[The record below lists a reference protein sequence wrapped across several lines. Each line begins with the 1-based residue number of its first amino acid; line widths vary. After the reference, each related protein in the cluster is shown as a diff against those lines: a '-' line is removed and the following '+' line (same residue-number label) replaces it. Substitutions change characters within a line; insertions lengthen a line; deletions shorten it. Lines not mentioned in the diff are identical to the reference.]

1 MDASIFPESPF
12 EPGHH
17 VSPDNF
23 KGREKDIVKIIRYM
37 PKIINKGVPEHF
49 FVIGKRGMGKTSFVK
64 FVGNKVE
71 EDFHMLPIYVNNE
84 GRDNIEDLIQLILE
98 GMFKELA
105 KTKKGK
111 KIIEDFI
118 GNINEIKLPGV
129 GISLDNKKDFVRN
142 VKNNFAEFLL
152 NISNSLKDNDGI
164 FLIIDDINGLSKTS
178 EFPNWYK
185 GLSETID
192 FSDKKVPIAFT
203 LVSYREN
210 FNKLTEHNPSFSRIF
225 HLIEIDHLDDEDIK
239 TFFVDSFEK
248 YDMEFEDNKSLLDM
262 VYYSWGMPLAM
273 QQIGEETFWNVKS
286 NVINEEMVLKGIL
299 NAAIEIG
306 KKQISLILDKIEN
319 DEYENIL
326 LKLGK
331 NKLIL
336 FEKSEII
343 NILSESEN
351 SILDDFLK
359 QMKELNMLEHVGR
372 KANEK
377 YTFTNR
383 LYFVYFLII
392 ANISEIDI

>member
-23 KGREKDIVKIIRYM
+23 KGREEDILKIIRYM
-37 PKIINKGVPEHF
+37 PKIINKGIPEHF

-71 EDFHMLPIYVNNE
+71 EDFQMLPIYLNNE
-84 GRDNIEDLIQLILE
+84 GKDSIEDLIQLILE
-98 GMFKELA
+98 TIFKELD

-111 KIIEDFI
+111 QIIEKFVSS
-118 GNINEIKLPGV
+118 INEIKLAGI
-129 GISLDNKKDFVRN
+129 GISLDHKPDFVRN
-142 VKNNFAEFLL
+142 VKNNFADFLL
-152 NISNSLKDNDGI
+152 NISSSLKDYNGL

-192 FSDKKVPIAFT
+192 FSDNKVPIAFT
-203 LVSYREN
+203 LVSYRDN
-210 FNKLTEHNPSFSRIF
+210 FNKLTELNPSFSRIF
-225 HLIEIDHLDDEDIK
+225 HIIEIDHLDDEDIK
-239 TFFVDSFEK
+239 TFFIENFEK
-248 YDMEFEDNKSLLDM
+248 YDISFENEKSLQEM

-286 NVINEEMVLKGIL
+286 NLITEKMVLNGIL

-306 KKQISLILDKIEN
+306 KKQISLILDLIEN

-326 LKLGK
+326 LKLGE
-331 NKLIL
+331 NKLIE
-336 FEKSEII
+336 FEKSELIKL
-343 NILSESEN
+343 LSEEEN
-351 SILDDFLK
+351 RILDDFLV
-359 QMKELNMLEHVGR
+359 QMKELNILEHVGR
-372 KANEK
+372 KINEK

-383 LYFVYFLII
+383 LYFVYFLIK
-392 ANISEIDI
+392 ANIS

>member
-129 GISLDNKKDFVRN
+129 GISLDNKKDFVKN

-239 TFFVDSFEK
+239 TFFIDSFEK

-336 FEKSEII
+336 FDKSEII

-372 KANEK
+372 KVNEK

>member
-23 KGREKDIVKIIRYM
+23 KGREEDIVKIIRYM
-37 PKIINKGVPEHF
+37 PKIINKGIPEHF

-71 EDFHMLPIYVNNE
+71 EEFQMLPIYLNNE
-84 GRDNIEDLIQLILE
+84 GKDSIEDLIQLILE
-98 GMFKELA
+98 TIFKELD

-111 KIIEDFI
+111 KIIEKFF
-118 GNINEIKLPGV
+118 NSINEIKLPGI
-129 GISLDNKKDFVRN
+129 GISLEHKPEFVRD
-142 VKNNFAEFLL
+142 VKNNFANFLL
-152 NISNSLKDNDGI
+152 NISNSLNDYNGL

-178 EFPNWYK
+178 DFPNWYK

-210 FNKLTEHNPSFSRIF
+210 FNKLTDHNPSFSRIF
-225 HLIEIDHLDDEDIK
+225 HIIEIDHLDDEDIK
-239 TFFVDSFEK
+239 TFFKENFEK
-248 YDMEFEDNKSLLDM
+248 YDISFEDEKSLQEM
-262 VYYSWGMPLAM
+262 VFYSWGMPLAM

-286 NVINEEMVLKGIL
+286 DIITEEIVLNGIL

-306 KKQISLILDKIEN
+306 KKQISLILDLIEN
-319 DEYENIL
+319 DEYDNIL
-326 LKLGK
+326 LKLGE
-331 NKLIL
+331 NKLIE
-336 FEKSEII
+336 FEKSEIVDL
-343 NILSESEN
+343 LSDEEN
-351 SILDDFLK
+351 KILDDFLI
-359 QMKELNMLEHVGR
+359 QMTELNILEPVGR
-372 KANEK
+372 KVNEK

-383 LYFVYFLII
+383 LYFVYFLIK
-392 ANISEIDI
+392 ANIS

>member
-98 GMFKELA
+98 GMFKELD

-129 GISLDNKKDFVRN
+129 GISLDNKKDFVKN

-372 KANEK
+372 KVNEK

>member
-129 GISLDNKKDFVRN
+129 GISLDNKKDFVKN

-239 TFFVDSFEK
+239 TFFIDSFEK
-248 YDMEFEDNKSLLDM
+248 YDMEFEDNKSLRDM

-372 KANEK
+372 KVNEK

>member
-1 MDASIFPESPF
+1 MDVNIFPESPF

-23 KGREKDIVKIIRYM
+23 KGREEDIVKIIRYM
-37 PKIINKGVPEHF
+37 PRIINKGIPEHF

-64 FVGNKVE
+64 YVGNKVE

-84 GRDNIEDLIQLILE
+84 GRDDIEELIQLILE
-98 GMFKELA
+98 AIFKELD
-105 KTKKGK
+105 KTNKGK
-111 KIIEDFI
+111 KIIEEFV
-118 GNINEIKLPGV
+118 GNINEIKLPGI
-129 GISLDNKKDFVRN
+129 GLSLDNKKDFVKN
-142 VKNNFAEFLL
+142 VKNNFADFLL
-152 NISNSLKDNDGI
+152 NISKSLKDNNGI

-192 FSDKKVPIAFT
+192 FSDNKVPIAFT

-210 FNKLTEHNPSFSRIF
+210 FNRLTEHNPSFSRIF
-225 HLIEIDHLDDEDIK
+225 HLIEIDHLDDDDIK
-239 TFFVDSFEK
+239 TFFIDNFEK
-248 YDMEFEDNKSLLDM
+248 YNIEFEDEKPLQEM

-286 NVINEEMVLKGIL
+286 NLINEEMVLKGIL

-306 KKQISLILDKIEN
+306 KKQISLILDRIEN
-319 DEYENIL
+319 DEYDKIL

-331 NKLIL
+331 NKLIK
-336 FEKSEII
+336 FEKSEIA

-351 SILDDFLK
+351 NLLDDFLT
-359 QMKELNMLEHVGR
+359 QMKELNILEHVGR
-372 KANEK
+372 KANEE

-383 LYFVYFLII
+383 LYFVYFLIM
-392 ANISEIDI
+392 ANIS

>member
-98 GMFKELA
+98 GMFKELD

-129 GISLDNKKDFVRN
+129 GISLDNKKDFVKN

-225 HLIEIDHLDDEDIK
+225 HLIEIDHLDDDDIK

-326 LKLGK
+326 LKL
-331 NKLIL
+331 
-336 FEKSEII
+336 
-343 NILSESEN
+343 
-351 SILDDFLK
+351 
-359 QMKELNMLEHVGR
+359 
-372 KANEK
+372 
-377 YTFTNR
+377 
-383 LYFVYFLII
+383 
-392 ANISEIDI
+392 

>member
-23 KGREKDIVKIIRYM
+23 KGREEDIVKIIRYM
-37 PKIINKGVPEHF
+37 PKIINKGIPEHF

-71 EDFHMLPIYVNNE
+71 EEFQMLPIYLNNE
-84 GRDNIEDLIQLILE
+84 GKDSIEDLIQLILE
-98 GMFKELA
+98 TIFKELD

-111 KIIEDFI
+111 KIIEKFF
-118 GNINEIKLPGV
+118 NSINEIKLPGI
-129 GISLDNKKDFVRN
+129 GISLEHKPEFVRD
-142 VKNNFAEFLL
+142 VKNNFANFLL
-152 NISNSLKDNDGI
+152 NISNSLNDYNGL

-178 EFPNWYK
+178 DFPNWYK

-210 FNKLTEHNPSFSRIF
+210 FNKLTDHNPSFSRIF
-225 HLIEIDHLDDEDIK
+225 HIIEIDHLDDEDIK
-239 TFFVDSFEK
+239 TFFKENFEK
-248 YDMEFEDNKSLLDM
+248 YDISFEDEKSLQEM
-262 VYYSWGMPLAM
+262 VFYSWGMPLAM

-286 NVINEEMVLKGIL
+286 NIITEEIVLNGIL

-306 KKQISLILDKIEN
+306 KKQISLILDLIEN
-319 DEYENIL
+319 DEYDNIL
-326 LKLGK
+326 LKLGE
-331 NKLIL
+331 NKLIE
-336 FEKSEII
+336 FEKSEIVDL
-343 NILSESEN
+343 LSDEEN
-351 SILDDFLK
+351 KILDDFLI
-359 QMKELNMLEHVGR
+359 QMTELNILEPVVR
-372 KANEK
+372 KVNEK

-383 LYFVYFLII
+383 LYFVYFLIK
-392 ANISEIDI
+392 ANIS

>member
-23 KGREKDIVKIIRYM
+23 KGREEDIVKIIRYM
-37 PKIINKGVPEHF
+37 PKIINKGIPEHF

-71 EDFHMLPIYVNNE
+71 EEFQMLPIYLNNE
-84 GRDNIEDLIQLILE
+84 GKDSIEDLIQLILE
-98 GMFKELA
+98 TIFKELD

-111 KIIEDFI
+111 KIIEKFF
-118 GNINEIKLPGV
+118 NSINEIKLPGI
-129 GISLDNKKDFVRN
+129 GISLEHKPEFVRD
-142 VKNNFAEFLL
+142 VKNNFANFLL
-152 NISNSLKDNDGI
+152 NITNSLNDYNGL

-178 EFPNWYK
+178 DFPNWYK

-210 FNKLTEHNPSFSRIF
+210 FNKLTDHNPSFSRIF
-225 HLIEIDHLDDEDIK
+225 HIIEIDHLDDEDIK
-239 TFFVDSFEK
+239 TFFKENFEK
-248 YDMEFEDNKSLLDM
+248 YEISFEDEKSLQEM
-262 VYYSWGMPLAM
+262 VFYSWGMPLAM

-286 NVINEEMVLKGIL
+286 NIITEEIVLNGIL

-306 KKQISLILDKIEN
+306 KKQISLILDLIEN
-319 DEYENIL
+319 DEYDNIL
-326 LKLGK
+326 LKLGE
-331 NKLIL
+331 NKLIE
-336 FEKSEII
+336 FEKSEIVDL
-343 NILSESEN
+343 LSDEEN
-351 SILDDFLK
+351 KILDDFLI
-359 QMKELNMLEHVGR
+359 QMTELNILEPVGR
-372 KANEK
+372 KVNEK

-383 LYFVYFLII
+383 LYFVYFLIK
-392 ANISEIDI
+392 ANIS

>member
-37 PKIINKGVPEHF
+37 PKIINKGIPEHF

-64 FVGNKVE
+64 YVGNKVE
-71 EDFHMLPIYVNNE
+71 NDFQMLPIYLNNE
-84 GRDNIEDLIQLILE
+84 GKDSVDDLIQLILE
-98 GMFKELA
+98 TIFKELD

-111 KIIEDFI
+111 VIIEKFFKSID
-118 GNINEIKLPGV
+118 EIKLPGV
-129 GISLDNKKDFVRN
+129 GISLDHKPDFVKN
-142 VKNNFAEFLL
+142 VKNNFSEFLL
-152 NISNSLKDNDGI
+152 NISNSLNDYNGI
-164 FLIIDDINGLSKTS
+164 FLIIDDINGLSNTS

-192 FSDKKVPIAFT
+192 FSDKQVPIAFT

-210 FNKLTEHNPSFSRIF
+210 FNKLTQHNPSFSRIF

-239 TFFVDSFEK
+239 IFFKENFKKCSITFEN
-248 YDMEFEDNKSLLDM
+248 EKSLQEM

-273 QQIGEETFWNVKS
+273 QQIGEETFWNVKT
-286 NVINEEMVLKGIL
+286 NLITEKIVLKSIL

-306 KKQISLILDKIEN
+306 KKQISLILDLIEN
-319 DEYENIL
+319 DEYDNIL
-326 LKLGK
+326 LKLGE
-331 NKLIL
+331 NKLIE
-336 FEKSEII
+336 FEKSELIELLSENETKI
-343 NILSESEN
+343 VNDFLNQMTDLNILEN
-351 SILDDFLK
+351 
-359 QMKELNMLEHVGR
+359 VGR
-372 KANEK
+372 KINEK

-383 LYFVYFLII
+383 LYFVYFLIK
-392 ANISEIDI
+392 ANIS

>member
-23 KGREKDIVKIIRYM
+23 KGRNEDIVKIIRYM

-71 EDFHMLPIYVNNE
+71 EDFQMLPIYLNNE
-84 GRDNIEDLIQLILE
+84 GKDSIEDLIQLILE
-98 GMFKELA
+98 TIFKELD

-111 KIIEDFI
+111 KIIEKFF
-118 GNINEIKLPGV
+118 NSINEIKLPGI
-129 GISLDNKKDFVRN
+129 GISLEHKPDFVRD
-142 VKNNFAEFLL
+142 VKNNFANFLL
-152 NISNSLKDNDGI
+152 NISNSLNDYNGL

-203 LVSYREN
+203 LVSYRDN
-210 FNKLTEHNPSFSRIF
+210 FNKLTDHNPSFSRIF
-225 HLIEIDHLDDEDIK
+225 HIIEIDHLDDEDIE
-239 TFFVDSFEK
+239 TFFKENFEK
-248 YDMEFEDNKSLLDM
+248 YDIAFEDEKSLQEM
-262 VYYSWGMPLAM
+262 VFYSWGMPLAM

-286 NVINEEMVLKGIL
+286 NVITGEIVLNGIL

-306 KKQISLILDKIEN
+306 KKQISLILDLIEN
-319 DEYENIL
+319 DEYEKIL
-326 LKLGK
+326 LTLGK
-331 NKLIL
+331 NKLIE
-336 FEKSEII
+336 FEKSEIVDL
-343 NILSESEN
+343 LSDEEN
-351 SILDDFLK
+351 RILDDFLI
-359 QMKELNMLEHVGR
+359 QMTDLNILESVGR
-372 KANEK
+372 KVNEK

-383 LYFVYFLII
+383 LYFVYFLIK
-392 ANISEIDI
+392 ANIS

>member
-23 KGREKDIVKIIRYM
+23 KGREKDIIKIIRYM

-98 GMFKELA
+98 GMFKELD

-178 EFPNWYK
+178 KFPNWYK

-248 YDMEFEDNKSLLDM
+248 YDIEFEDNKSLQDM

-286 NVINEEMVLKGIL
+286 NVINEEMVLRGIL

-331 NKLIL
+331 NKLIM

-372 KANEK
+372 KINEK

>member
-372 KANEK
+372 KVNEK